1 MASTVSSAADR
12 VPPRAGLAFARGL
25 VFGHGL
31 AFARGLAFGHGL
43 AFGRGLAL
51 LGIGRSPAFC

>member
-12 VPPRAGLAFARGL
+12 VPPRAGLAFARGR
-25 VFGHGL
+25 

>member
-12 VPPRAGLAFARGL
+12 VPPQA
-25 VFGHGL
+25 GL

-43 AFGRGLAL
+43 AFTRGLAFGRGRSL
-51 LGIGRSPAFC
+51 LGMGRSPAFC

>member
-25 VFGHGL
+25 AFGHGL
-31 AFARGLAFGHGL
+31 AFGCGPAFGHGL
-43 AFGRGLAL
+43 AFGRGRAL
-51 LGIGRSPAFC
+51 LGMGRSPAFC

>member
-12 VPPRAGLAFARGL
+12 VPPRA
-25 VFGHGL
+25 GL